1 MARAFDLADEDN
13 DIALHIEDFGEYDT
27 AYSGDSDDDGDVF
40 PVRAVS
46 ARVSIPLY
54 CAPEIPLS
62 HGLYD
67 SKADMW
73 AGVQPT
79 LLPVHFS
86 NFILLIV

>member
-1 MARAFDLADEDN
+1 MARAFDVADEDN
-13 DIALHIEDFGEYDT
+13 DITLHIEDFGEYTT
-27 AYSGDSDDDGDVF
+27 AYSGDSDDDDAF

-73 AGVQPT
+73 AGMQPT
-79 LLPVHFS
+79 LPPFHFS
-86 NFILLIV
+86 NFILLNG